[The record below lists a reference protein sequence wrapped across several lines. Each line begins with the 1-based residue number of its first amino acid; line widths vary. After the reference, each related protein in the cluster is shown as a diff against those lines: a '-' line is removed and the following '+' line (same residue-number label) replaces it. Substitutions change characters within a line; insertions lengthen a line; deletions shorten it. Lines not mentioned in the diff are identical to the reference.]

1 MSDAARP
8 RVIHITTTDMSL
20 DWLLRPQLE
29 AFAAAGYDVIGASAT
44 GSHVSA
50 LVASGIPHEPIH
62 SFTRATNPLRDLA
75 AIPELVRLFRRLRPD
90 IVHTHNPKPGVLG
103 RIIARLCRVPLV
115 VNTQHGL
122 YAQPDDRWQRRL
134 PVYVVERIAAAF
146 SHIELVQNPED
157 VDTLV
162 KRMHVPARRVR
173 LLGNG
178 IDLTRFDPSSIS
190 TERRNAVRCDWGV
203 ADHEVVI
210 GVVGRLVAEKGVAEL
225 VQAATLLRTSAPNA
239 RMVVIG
245 PREDDKADAVTDLLV
260 RDGEA
265 AGVVFAGRRDDM
277 PDCYAAMDLFVTA
290 TWREGF
296 PRAAMEASAMALAVV
311 ATDVRGCRQVVDD
324 GHSGRLVPVRN
335 PRALATALA
344 ELVNDLSLRQRMGAA
359 ARARALVEFDQQRV
373 IDRTLA
379 AYAEIAR
386 VNVPRRDG
394 RPDE

>member
-1 MSDAARP
+1 
-8 RVIHITTTDMSL
+8 
-20 DWLLRPQLE
+20 
-29 AFAAAGYDVIGASAT
+29 
-44 GSHVSA
+44 
-50 LVASGIPHEPIH
+50 
-62 SFTRATNPLRDLA
+62 
-75 AIPELVRLFRRLRPD
+75 
-90 IVHTHNPKPGVLG
+90 
-103 RIIARLCRVPLV
+103 
-115 VNTQHGL
+115 
-122 YAQPDDRWQRRL
+122 
-134 PVYVVERIAAAF
+134 
-146 SHIELVQNPED
+146 
-157 VDTLV
+157 
-162 KRMHVPARRVR
+162 
-173 LLGNG
+173 
-178 IDLTRFDPSSIS
+178 
-190 TERRNAVRCDWGV
+190 
-203 ADHEVVI
+203 
-210 GVVGRLVAEKGVAEL
+210 
-225 VQAATLLRTSAPNA
+225 
-239 RMVVIG
+239 
-245 PREDDKADAVTDLLV
+245 
-260 RDGEA
+260 
-265 AGVVFAGRRDDM
+265 M